1 MRNRLAGLA
10 AGMLLVGACGA
21 SWDVAQT
28 VEDMPK
34 LPETPSG
41 WTMVSGFGGSGS
53 QFTVDTGVEFGDGD
67 VVVNGACNGSGTLVV
82 MILPAASGDS
92 GVGPSA
98 VIPCGDL
105 DAPAVRYELVG
116 MSIPKNAT
124 VRATVVEGPGTT
136 RHATFQVLVEE
147 RQPS

>member
-1 MRNRLAGLA
+1 
-10 AGMLLVGACGA
+10 MLLAGACGTN
-21 SWDVAQT
+21 SDLGQT

-34 LPETPSG
+34 PPETPSG

-53 QFTVDTGVEFGDGD
+53 QFTGTTGIEFGDGD
-67 VVVNGACNGSGTLVV
+67 VAVNGACNGTGTLVV

-105 DAPAVRYELVG
+105 DAPAVRYELAG
-116 MSIPKNAT
+116 MAIPKSAT
-124 VRATVVEGPGTT
+124 VRATVVEGAGTT
-136 RHATFQVLVEE
+136 RHAAFQVLVEQ